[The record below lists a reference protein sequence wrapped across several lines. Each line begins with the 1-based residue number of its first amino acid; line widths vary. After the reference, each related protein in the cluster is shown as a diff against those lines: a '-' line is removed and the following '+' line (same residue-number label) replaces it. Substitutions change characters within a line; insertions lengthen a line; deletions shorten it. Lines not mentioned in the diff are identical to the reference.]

1 MMEPIMNDT
10 AALSALRR
18 ALCSQSNALRVARR
32 MMEHGSDVIVVASHD
47 PLQPWRVTERDNS
60 IAARACA

>member
-1 MMEPIMNDT
+1 MMEAIMNDT

-18 ALCSQSNALRVARR
+18 TLCSRGNALRVARR
-32 MMEHGSDVIVVASHD
+32 MMEHGIDAVVVASHD

-60 IAARACA
+60 IVVRECA